1 MSNGLIHGLIAV
13 LVVLLGVVYLRA
25 GKRRP
30 SYRLTEKWT
39 HAPILWAATDEV
51 IPGGGPD
58 GRHGESALTVGGG
71 ASGGW

>member
-13 LVVLLGVVYLRA
+13 LFVLLVVLYLRA

-30 SYRLTEKWT
+30 SYRLSEKWT
-39 HAPILWAATDEV
+39 HGPILWAATDEV
-51 IPGGGPD
+51 IPGGGHGD
-58 GRHGESALTVGGG
+58 RHGEAAVMVGGG